1 MNTSK
6 ITLKYAF
13 LLGLIALL
21 CAGISTGVY
30 LLTKGRIDAVTA
42 DQQRKLLHEVVP
54 EDHFDN
60 DLLATCKVANL
71 PEAPHLNRIYVAK
84 KAGKTT
90 AYALQGTAPDGYS
103 GDIVLL
109 MGMEPNGTVLG
120 VRTLQHAETPGL
132 GDKIETRISDW
143 ILSFAGK
150 LFSLE
155 NEAQWAVKKDGGQF
169 DQFTGATITPR
180 AVVNNVR
187 ENAKWVITELV
198 KKPELVDQL
207 EACK

>member
-6 ITLKYAF
+6 ITLKYAL

-21 CAGISTGVY
+21 CTAISTGVY
-30 LLTKGRIDAVTA
+30 LLTKERIDAVTA
-42 DQQRKLLHEVVP
+42 DQQRQYLLEVVP
-54 EDHFDN
+54 KDHFDN

-71 PEAPHLNRIYVAK
+71 PEAPHLNRIYIAK
-84 KAGKTT
+84 KGQETT

-120 VRTLQHAETPGL
+120 VRTLQHKETPGL

-143 ILSFAGK
+143 ILSFTGK
-150 LFSLE
+150 VFSLE
-155 NEAQWAVKKDGGQF
+155 NESQWAVKKDGGQF

-187 ENAKWVITELV
+187 ENAKWLITELV
-198 KKPELVDQL
+198 KKPELVEHL

>member
-6 ITLKYAF
+6 ITLKYAL

-21 CAGISTGVY
+21 CTAVSTGVY
-30 LLTKGRIDAVTA
+30 LLTKGRIDEVTA
-42 DQQRKLLHEVVP
+42 NQQRALLHEVVP
-54 EDHFDN
+54 QNHFDN
-60 DLLATCKVANL
+60 DLLATCKLANL
-71 PEAPHLNRIYVAK
+71 P
-84 KAGKTT
+84 
-90 AYALQGTAPDGYS
+90 AYETTAPDGYS
-103 GDIVLL
+103 GNIVLL
-109 MGMEPNGTVLG
+109 MGIEPNGTVLG

-150 LFSLE
+150 VFSLE
-155 NEAQWAVKKDGGQF
+155 NEAAWAVKKDGGQF

-187 ENAKWVITELV
+187 ENAKWVITQLV
-198 KKPELVDQL
+198 QYPELVEKL
-207 EACK
+207 EECK